1 MVVENFRSGTVE
13 RLKIDYESLKAL
25 NPGIVYCSI
34 SGYGQTGPEAQRPG
48 YDFVVQAESGLMPIT
63 GQIDGEPT
71 RIGVAMTDIVA
82 GMVATQS
89 VLAAL
94 YQRKTTGL
102 GQYIDVSLYEC
113 ALNTL
118 INVGSAHLNGG
129 MFPPA
134 SAMPIRRSF
143 PTRF

>member
-1 MVVENFRSGTVE
+1 MS
-13 RLKIDYESLKAL
+13 
-25 NPGIVYCSI
+25 
-34 SGYGQTGPEAQRPG
+34 
-48 YDFVVQAESGLMPIT
+48 IT

-102 GQYIDVSLYEC
+102 GQYID
-113 ALNTL
+113 AFHFMN
-118 INVGSAHLNGG
+118 A
-129 MFPPA
+129 
-134 SAMPIRRSF
+134 RSIH
-143 PTRF
+143 

>member
-1 MVVENFRSGTVE
+1 MCANRGKKSPALDLKSREGLEIIYELAKQADVVVENFRAGTVE

-48 YDFVVQAESGLMPIT
+48 YDFVVQAESGLMSIT
-63 GQIDGEPT
+63 GQVDGEPT

-89 VLAAL
+89 VRQPFISAG
-94 YQRKTTGL
+94 RPGL
-102 GQYIDVSLYEC
+102 VNI
-113 ALNTL
+113 
-118 INVGSAHLNGG
+118 
-129 MFPPA
+129 
-134 SAMPIRRSF
+134 
-143 PTRF
+143 